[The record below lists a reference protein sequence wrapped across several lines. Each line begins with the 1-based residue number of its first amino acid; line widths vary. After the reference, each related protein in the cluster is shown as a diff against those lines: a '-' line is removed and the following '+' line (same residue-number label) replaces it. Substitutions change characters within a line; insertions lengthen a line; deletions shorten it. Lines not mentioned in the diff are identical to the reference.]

1 MLDDIR
7 LLEVVYAF
15 GLFLVMMILVSSTVV
30 NANKTVRGG
39 QECKI
44 GTMLLASSV
53 VLVIMREAYSNRW
66 FVLLSH
72 AVIASGTILF
82 CRGVRAFR
90 GRAQLSG
97 LVVGLAAGVS
107 LLACAYSTFVIN
119 SLTGRIAAVS
129 PFLSVML
136 LDAAVT
142 MAVRVAPEDRPV
154 YWGTALAFG
163 VNGLFMA
170 IRSIEASVID
180 LGASYGASH
189 PLEIANVL
197 GVSVASAFSIL
208 GVFIS
213 MNLEARH
220 RLEALALMDPLTTL
234 PNRRHFDRRYE
245 EALQR
250 VHRRPSRL
258 ALVYMDLN
266 GFKGINDRLGH
277 KAGDEALR
285 VVAAR
290 LSGAVR
296 QSDCLV
302 RLAGDEFALLLEDIR
317 SRDEVVRL
325 VNRIRE
331 EVEQEAFLGGE
342 SVPIAISC
350 GFAVYPE
357 DVDDVSLL
365 MHQADQAMYADKRL
379 LSMGRTG

>member
-1 MLDDIR
+1 MA
-7 LLEVVYAF
+7 V
-15 GLFLVMMILVSSTVV
+15 
-30 NANKTVRGG
+30 KGG

-44 GTMLLASSV
+44 GTTVLAASIA
-53 VLVIMREAYSNRW
+53 LVIMREAFANPW
-66 FVLLSH
+66 FAILSH
-72 AVIASGTILF
+72 ISIAAGTIIF
-82 CRGVRAFR
+82 CRGVRSFR
-90 GRAQLSG
+90 GRAPHNPIAIG
-97 LVVGLAAGVS
+97 LGAGVS
-107 LLACAYSTFVIN
+107 LLACAYSTFVVE
-119 SLTGRIAAVS
+119 SLTGRIAAIS
-129 PFLSVML
+129 PFLSVL
-136 LDAAVT
+136 ILDAAAT
-142 MAVRVAPEDRPV
+142 MARGVAPEDRPA
-154 YWGTALAFG
+154 YWSTALAFG
-163 VNGLFMA
+163 LDGILLA
-170 IRSIEASVID
+170 IRSVEAQVTD
-180 LGASYGASH
+180 LGTSYGMSS
-189 PLEIANVL
+189 PLEVANVL
-197 GVSVASAFSIL
+197 ALSIMTAFSIL
-208 GVFIS
+208 GMLIS
-213 MNLEARH
+213 LNHASRR

-245 EALQR
+245 EALRKIHQ
-250 VHRRPSRL
+250 RPSRL

-325 VNRIRE
+325 IDRIRE

-342 SVPIAISC
+342 SVRLAISC

-379 LSMGRTG
+379 VALSRTG